1 MKILIVED
9 NEVLAVLLKQT
20 LETEEDYHVKTAG
33 NGEEGYNAFLNFK
46 PDIIV
51 TDIEMPIKNGLE
63 MVREIRALD
72 PEIKTIYMSASPDRY
87 RRLLENEKNQHNA
100 AFLNKPLHVPEMTA
114 LFEEYHKAP

>member
-9 NEVLAVLLKQT
+9 NEILADLLKQT

-87 RRLLENEKNQHNA
+87 RRLLENEKNRYKA
-100 AFLNKPLHVPEMTA
+100 AFLNKPLHMPEMAA
-114 LFEEYHKAP
+114 LFQEYHKAP